1 MFRKIFLSQFLTFVF
16 TALLIILI
24 SSVVYAQVPDFLW
37 AKQGSGDKND
47 VARGVT
53 VDNRENAVATGSFQG
68 RADLDGREII
78 SAGLQDIFI
87 AKYNGKGDIDWV
99 RQFGAQGR
107 DFAFDIVAANRE
119 GDSFVTG
126 LFSNTVNF
134 DRFTLKDDGGG
145 DMFTAKIDS
154 SGKVIWA
161 KQAGGSKLDGGNE
174 VATDADGNAIVIA
187 NSYGSV
193 NIENVVLKHQGKQ
206 DVFIA
211 KYNPNGK
218 FLWAGQIAGLGDE
231 RGRGIAADKQNNVI
245 STGEFAGLISFG
257 DQKVESSSS
266 LRDVF
271 LSKYDASGKFL
282 WAKSFGS
289 DGEDYGR
296 GIGVDGLGN
305 IYFSGV
311 FSGEVKFGNQILN
324 SVGGSKD
331 IFLAKADAFG
341 NLIWA
346 RQMGGF
352 GPDEGC
358 EMEVDDA
365 GNSYISGGFADS
377 ATFESQVLK
386 SVGFRDVFVAKYN
399 PQGKLVWLKQAGG
412 KGDDEDYAIAVD
424 SAQKVT
430 IVGTF
435 NGEAKFGDFALKN
448 FSKSTAFFVAQL
460 GKDRN

>member
-1 MFRKIFLSQFLTFVF
+1 MFRKFSWRHFLTF
-16 TALLIILI
+16 LLTVLVVIVV
-24 SSVVYAQVPDFLW
+24 SSEAYAQAPDFLW

-47 VARGVT
+47 VARGIT
-53 VDNRENAVATGSFQG
+53 VDNRENAIATGSFQNKVN
-68 RADLDGREII
+68 LDGREIN

-87 AKYNGKGDIDWV
+87 TKYNGKGEIVWV
-99 RQFGAQGR
+99 KQFGAQGR
-107 DFAFDIVAANRE
+107 DFAFDIVDAKNQE
-119 GDSFVTG
+119 NSYITG
-126 LFSNTVNF
+126 LFSNTVSF
-134 DRFTLKDDGGG
+134 DQFTLKDAALG

-161 KQAGGSKLDGGNE
+161 KQAGGSELDGGNE
-174 VATDADGNAIVIA
+174 VATDAEGNALVIA

-193 NIENVVLKHQGKQ
+193 NIEDVVLKHQGKQ

-211 KYNPNGK
+211 KYSPNGK
-218 FLWAGQIAGLGDE
+218 FLWARQLAGPGDE
-231 RGRGIAADKQNNVI
+231 RGRGIAADQQNNVV
-245 STGEFAGLISFG
+245 STGEFVGSLSFG
-257 DQKVESSSS
+257 SQKVESYSN

-271 LSKYDASGKFL
+271 LSKHDASGKFL

-296 GIGVDGLGN
+296 GIGVDASGN

-311 FSGEVKFGNQILN
+311 FSGQVKFGNQTLN

-358 EMEVDDA
+358 EIEVDEA
-365 GNSYISGGFADS
+365 GNSYISGGFSES

-386 SVGFRDVFVAKYN
+386 SVGFRDVFVAKYDS
-399 PQGKLVWLKQAGG
+399 QGKLVWLKQAGG
-412 KGDDEDYAIAVD
+412 KGDDEDYAIALD
-424 SAQKVT
+424 SAEKVT

-435 NGEAKFGDFALKN
+435 NGEAKFGDFAVKN
-448 FSKSTAFFVAQL
+448 SSKNAAFFVAQL
-460 GKDRN
+460 GKNRN

>member
-1 MFRKIFLSQFLTFVF
+1 MFKKFPSRQFLTFLL
-16 TALLIILI
+16 TAFVVILV
-24 SSVVYAQVPDFLW
+24 SSKACAQAPDFLW

-53 VDNRENAVATGSFQG
+53 VDNRENAIATGSFQ
-68 RADLDGREII
+68 DKVNLDGREII

-87 AKYNGKGDIDWV
+87 TKYNGKGEISWV
-99 RQFGAQGR
+99 KQFGAQGR
-107 DFAFDIVAANRE
+107 EFAFDIVDADSQGN
-119 GDSFVTG
+119 SFVTG

-134 DRFTLKDDGGG
+134 DQFTLKDAEAG

-174 VATDADGNAIVIA
+174 VASDGAGNALVIA

-193 NIENVVLKHQGKQ
+193 KIEDVVLKHQGKQ
-206 DVFIA
+206 DVFIT
-211 KYNPNGK
+211 KYDPNGK
-218 FLWAGQIAGLGDE
+218 FLWARQIAGPGDE
-231 RGRGIAADKQNNVI
+231 RGRGIVADKQHNVVT
-245 STGEFAGLISFG
+245 TGEFVGPLKFG
-257 DQKVESSSS
+257 SQTVASYSN

-271 LSKYDASGKFL
+271 LAKYDDSGKLL

-289 DGEDYGR
+289 NGEDYGR
-296 GIGVDGLGN
+296 GVGTDAEGN

-311 FSGEVKFGNQILN
+311 FRGEVKFGNQTL
-324 SVGGSKD
+324 SSLGGSKD
-331 IFLAKADAFG
+331 IFLAKADASG
-341 NLIWA
+341 NVIWA

-352 GPDEGC
+352 SADEGC
-358 EMEVDDA
+358 EIEVDEA

-386 SVGFRDVFVAKYN
+386 SVGLRDVFVAKYDT
-399 PQGKLVWLKQAGG
+399 QGKLVWLKQAGG
-412 KGDDEDYAIAVD
+412 EGDDENYAITVD
-424 SAQKVT
+424 REQKVT

-435 NGEAKFGDFALKN
+435 SQETKFGDFAVKN
-448 FSKSTAFFVAQL
+448 SSKSVAFFVAQL
-460 GKDRN
+460 GKNRD